1 MRTGWGRALLLLLA
15 AAVLAGC
22 GGAPLAVVDSDRV
35 LNGSVRALSYQKQL
49 DEREKAMALDLQLLA
64 NKIPKADLAARG
76 TQYQKELQQMKADL
90 EAQLNKEIR
99 DVVAVIV
106 RERGFRGVVV
116 VKAPVIYA
124 FQGRTV
130 DITDEVI
137 AKLK

>member
-1 MRTGWGRALLLLLA
+1 MRPRLLLLLMA
-15 AAVLAGC
+15 VLVLAGC
-22 GGAPLAVVDSDRV
+22 SGAPFAVVDSDRV

-76 TQYQKELQQMKADL
+76 TQYQKELEQMKAAL

-99 DVVAVIV
+99 EVAAVIV
-106 RERGFRGVVV
+106 REKGFRGVVIVKEPV
-116 VKAPVIYA
+116 VFALP
-124 FQGRTV
+124 GRTV
-130 DITDEVI
+130 DITEEVI